1 MKYCI
6 GIDIG
11 GTKCSVVSADVSK
24 ITLDPHVDF
33 LTKCVFET
41 DVFDYRKMV
50 EKFCAC
56 IDEIISAHT
65 NGENG
70 SAECNTD
77 SEQKEDR
84 ELADEKAWEKDELI
98 GIGISCGGP
107 LDSRRGIIQC
117 PPNLPGWDD
126 VHICDMLKERYHCPV
141 ILENDANAC
150 AVAEWK
156 FGAAKGCSNAI
167 FLTFG
172 TGLGAGLILDGKLY
186 GGTSGMAGEVGH
198 VRLFDYGPVGY
209 GKAGS
214 WEGFCS
220 GGGIAQLAKM
230 RLTEALQQNA
240 LPAWCSTTEE
250 IDAVTAKSVAAAA
263 DAGDALALGIYR
275 ESGYALGR
283 GLSIL
288 IDILN
293 PEVIVIGSIY
303 QRAEHLLA
311 PYAEE
316 EIQKNALRQS
326 AQACRVIPAKLANG
340 IGDYAAIS
348 LVAE

>member
-1 MKYCI
+1 MKYSI

-11 GTKCSVVSADVSK
+11 GTKCSVVSAEASA
-24 ITLDPHVDF
+24 ITLDPATDF
-33 LTKCVFET
+33 LTKRVFET
-41 DVFDYRKMV
+41 DVYDYEKMIG
-50 EKFCAC
+50 KFCDC
-56 IDEIISAHT
+56 VDEILEAHA
-65 NGENG
+65 G
-70 SAECNTD
+70 TD
-77 SEQKEDR
+77 DV
-84 ELADEKAWEKDELI
+84 LT

-107 LDSRRGIIQC
+107 LDSKRGIIQC
-117 PPNLPGWDD
+117 PPNLPGWDE
-126 VHICDMLKERYHCPV
+126 VHICDILKEKYRCPV
-141 ILENDANAC
+141 VLENDANAC
-150 AVAEWK
+150 SVAEWK
-156 FGAAKGCSNAI
+156 FGAAKGCRNVI

-186 GGTSGMAGEVGH
+186 SGTNDMAGEVGH

-240 LPAWCSTTEE
+240 LPKWCPTAADIET
-250 IDAVTAKSVAAAA
+250 VTAKSVAKAAS
-263 DAGDALALGIYR
+263 AGDALALGVYQ
-275 ESGYALGR
+275 ESGRALGR

-293 PEVIVIGSIY
+293 PERIVIGSIY

-316 EIQKNALRQS
+316 EIRRNALRQS
-326 AQACRVIPAKLANG
+326 AQVCRVVPAKLADG

>member
-1 MKYCI
+1 MNYCI

-11 GTKCSVVSADVSK
+11 GTKCSVVSADVAQ
-24 ITLDPHVDF
+24 ITLDPKKDF
-33 LTKCVFET
+33 LTKDVYET
-41 DVFDYRKMV
+41 NVYDYMEMIGLFSKSI
-50 EKFCAC
+50 EA
-56 IDEIISAHT
+56 ILESHAGT
-65 NGENG
+65 
-70 SAECNTD
+70 S
-77 SEQKEDR
+77 
-84 ELADEKAWEKDELI
+84 DELI

-107 LDSRRGIIQC
+107 LDSKKGLIQC

-126 VHICDMLKERYHCPV
+126 VPIVDMLKEKYHCPV
-141 ILENDANAC
+141 VLENDANAC
-150 AVAEWK
+150 GVAEWK
-156 FGAAKGCSNAI
+156 FGAAKGCNNVI

-186 GGTSGMAGEVGH
+186 SGTNGNAGEVGH

-230 RLTEALQQNA
+230 RLMEALQQNQ
-240 LPAWCSTTEE
+240 LPPWCPNAADMEH
-250 IDAVTAKSVAAAA
+250 VTAKTVADAAK
-263 DAGDALALGIYR
+263 AGDALAKEIYR
-275 ESGYALGR
+275 ECGAALGK

-293 PEVIVIGSIY
+293 PEMIVIGSIY
-303 QRAEHLLA
+303 QRAEQLLA

-316 EIQKNALRQS
+316 EIRKNALRLS
-326 AQACRVIPAKLANG
+326 AEVCKVVPAKLENS

-348 LVAE
+348 LICM

>member
-11 GTKCSVVSADVSK
+11 GTKCSVVSADIAQ
-24 ITLDPHVDF
+24 ITLDPDKDF
-33 LTKCVFET
+33 LTKDVYET
-41 DVFDYRKMV
+41 NVHDYMEMFD
-50 EKFCAC
+50 KFCSS
-56 IDEIISAHT
+56 IDAVLQSRD
-65 NGENG
+65 GE
-70 SAECNTD
+70 E
-77 SEQKEDR
+77 
-84 ELADEKAWEKDELI
+84 DELV

-107 LDSRRGIIQC
+107 LDSKRGIIQC

-126 VHICDMLKERYHCPV
+126 VHIVDMLKERYRCPV
-141 ILENDANAC
+141 VLENDANAC
-150 AVAEWK
+150 GVAEWR
-156 FGAAKGCSNAI
+156 FGAAKGCRNVV

-186 GGTSGMAGEVGH
+186 RGTNDMAGEVGH

-230 RLTEALQQNA
+230 RLTEALQQNQ
-240 LPAWCSTTEE
+240 LPSWCPTAAD
-250 IDAVTAKSVAAAA
+250 INGVTAKMVAEAAN
-263 DAGDALALGIYR
+263 AGDSLAKEIYR
-275 ESGYALGR
+275 ESGIALGK

-293 PEVIVIGSIY
+293 PEMIVIGSIY

-316 EIQKNALRQS
+316 EIKRNALRPS
-326 AQACRVIPAKLANG
+326 AQVCKVVPAQLENS

-348 LVAE
+348 LICD

>member
-11 GTKCSVVSADVSK
+11 GTKCSVVSADVSS
-24 ITLDPHVDF
+24 ITRDPQKDF
-33 LTKCVFET
+33 LTKRVFET
-41 DVFDYRKMV
+41 DVFHPEIMI
-50 EKFCAC
+50 EKFCVC
-56 IDEIISAHT
+56 IDEIINAHA
-65 NGENG
+65 NRISGESTG
-70 SAECNTD
+70 ES
-77 SEQKEDR
+77 R
-84 ELADEKAWEKDELI
+84 KDELV

-107 LDSRRGIIQC
+107 LDSKLGIIQC

-126 VHICDMLKERYHCPV
+126 VHICDILKEKYHCPV

-156 FGAAKGCSNAI
+156 FGAAKGCRNVI

-186 GGTSGMAGEVGH
+186 SGTNGMAGEVGH

-240 LPAWCSTTEE
+240 LPSWCPTAEG
-250 IDAVTAKSVAAAA
+250 IDAVTAKTVAEAAG
-263 DAGDALALGIYR
+263 AGDELALGIYR

-283 GLSIL
+283 GLAIL

-293 PEVIVIGSIY
+293 PEMIVIGSIY

-316 EIQKNALRQS
+316 EIRKNALRQS
-326 AQACRVIPAKLANG
+326 AQVCRVVPAKLANG

-348 LVAE
+348 LAAE

>member
-24 ITLDPHVDF
+24 IALDPQTDF
-33 LTKCVFET
+33 LTKRVFET
-41 DVFDYRKMV
+41 DVFDYNKMIRQ
-50 EKFCAC
+50 FCAY
-56 IDEIISAHT
+56 IDEILDAHRDSQ
-65 NGENG
+65 NGTGG
-70 SAECNTD
+70 SGTLVSGEHFKQET
-77 SEQKEDR
+77 
-84 ELADEKAWEKDELI
+84 DELV

-107 LDSRRGIIQC
+107 LDSKLGIIQC

-126 VHICDMLKERYHCPV
+126 VHICDLLKEQYHCPV

-156 FGAAKGCSNAI
+156 FGAAKGRSNVI

-186 GGTSGMAGEVGH
+186 SGTNGMAGEVGH

-240 LPAWCSTTEE
+240 LPAWCPTAEE
-250 IDAVTAKSVAAAA
+250 IDSVTAKTVA
-263 DAGDALALGIYR
+263 DAAGAGDELARGIYR
-275 ESGYALGR
+275 ESGHALGR
-283 GLSIL
+283 GLSVL

-293 PEVIVIGSIY
+293 PEMIVIGSIY

-316 EIQKNALRQS
+316 EIKKNALRQS
-326 AQACRVIPAKLANG
+326 AQVCRVVPAKLANG

>member
-6 GIDIG
+6 GIDVG
-11 GTKCSVVSADVSK
+11 GTKCSVVSADILN
-24 ITLDPHVDF
+24 ITLDPKKDF
-33 LTKCVFET
+33 LTKDVYET
-41 DVFDYRKMV
+41 NIYDPAEMIN
-50 EKFCAC
+50 KFCSS
-56 IDEIISAHT
+56 IDQILKKHRNME
-65 NGENG
+65 
-70 SAECNTD
+70 
-77 SEQKEDR
+77 
-84 ELADEKAWEKDELI
+84 DELV

-107 LDSRRGIIQC
+107 LDSKRGLIQC
-117 PPNLPGWDD
+117 PPNLPGWDNVPIVD
-126 VHICDMLKERYHCPV
+126 ILKEKYHCPV

-150 AVAEWK
+150 GVAEWR
-156 FGAAKGCSNAI
+156 FGAAKGCKNVI

-186 GGTSGMAGEVGH
+186 SGTNDMAGEVGH

-240 LPAWCSTTEE
+240 LPAWCPTVAE
-250 IDAVTAKSVAAAA
+250 IDAATAKTVAEEANR
-263 DAGDALALGIYR
+263 GDTLAREIYR
-275 ESGYALGR
+275 ESGVALGR

-293 PEVIVIGSIY
+293 PEMIVIGSIY

-316 EIQKNALRQS
+316 EIRRNALRRS
-326 AQACRVIPAKLANG
+326 AEVCRVVPAQLENS
-340 IGDYAAIS
+340 IGDYAAIA
-348 LVAE
+348 LICN

>member
-1 MKYCI
+1 MKYGI

-11 GTKCSVVSADVSK
+11 GTKCSVVSADLDSV
-24 ITLDPHVDF
+24 TLDPKTDF
-33 LTKCVFET
+33 LTKQVFET
-41 DVFDYRKMV
+41 DVFDYQKMIGL
-50 EKFCAC
+50 FCGC
-56 IDEIISAHT
+56 IDEILAAHAGT
-65 NGENG
+65 
-70 SAECNTD
+70 AD
-77 SEQKEDR
+77 
-84 ELADEKAWEKDELI
+84 ELA

-107 LDSRRGIIQC
+107 LDSKRGIIQC
-117 PPNLPGWDD
+117 PPNLPGWDE
-126 VHICDMLKERYHCPV
+126 VHICDVLKEKYGCRV
-141 ILENDANAC
+141 VLENDANAC
-150 AVAEWK
+150 GVAEWK
-156 FGAAKGCSNAI
+156 FGAAKGCRNVI

-186 GGTSGMAGEVGH
+186 SGTNDMAGEVGH
-198 VRLFDYGPVGY
+198 IRLFDYGPVGY

-230 RLTEALQQNA
+230 KLTEALQQNM
-240 LPAWCSTTEE
+240 LPAWCLTAADIEN
-250 IDAVTAKSVAAAA
+250 VTAKTV
-263 DAGDALALGIYR
+263 ALAAQEGDGLAKEIYQ
-275 ESGYALGR
+275 ESGRALGR

-293 PEVIVIGSIY
+293 PERIVIGSIY

-316 EIQKNALRQS
+316 EIRKNALWRS
-326 AQACRVIPAKLANG
+326 AEVCKVVPAKLADG

-348 LVAE
+348 LIAES

>member
-1 MKYCI
+1 MRYGI

-11 GTKCSVVSADVSK
+11 GTKCSVVSANPSCV
-24 ITLDPHVDF
+24 TLDPQDDF
-33 LTKCVFET
+33 LTKRVFET
-41 DVFDYRKMV
+41 DVFDYNKMIGL
-50 EKFCAC
+50 FCEC
-56 IDEIISAHT
+56 IDEILESHAGI
-65 NGENG
+65 
-70 SAECNTD
+70 D
-77 SEQKEDR
+77 
-84 ELADEKAWEKDELI
+84 DELI

-107 LDSRRGIIQC
+107 LDSKRGIIQC

-126 VHICDMLKERYHCPV
+126 VHICDILKEKYDCNV
-141 ILENDANAC
+141 VLENDANAC
-150 AVAEWK
+150 GVAEWR
-156 FGAAKGCSNAI
+156 FGAAKGCKNVI

-186 GGTSGMAGEVGH
+186 SGTNDMAGEVGH

-230 RLTEALQQNA
+230 KLTEALQQNA
-240 LPAWCSTTEE
+240 LPTWCPTAADMES
-250 IDAVTAKSVAAAA
+250 VTAKTV
-263 DAGDALALGIYR
+263 ALAAQEGDILAQEIYR
-275 ESGYALGR
+275 ESGRALGR

-311 PYAEE
+311 PSAQE
-316 EIQKNALRQS
+316 EIRRNALWRS
-326 AQACRVIPAKLANG
+326 AEVCRIVPAKLADG
-340 IGDYAAIS
+340 IGDYAAIA
-348 LVAE
+348 LIAET

>member
-1 MKYCI
+1 MKGSHSMKYGI

-11 GTKCSVVSADVSK
+11 GTKCSVVSVDLENIA
-24 ITLDPHVDF
+24 LNPQEDF

-41 DVFDYRKMV
+41 DVFDHEKMIGL
-50 EKFCAC
+50 FCEC
-56 IDEIISAHT
+56 IDEILAAHT
-65 NGENG
+65 
-70 SAECNTD
+70 
-77 SEQKEDR
+77 ED
-84 ELADEKAWEKDELI
+84 EFA

-107 LDSRRGIIQC
+107 LDSKRGIIQC

-126 VHICDMLKERYHCPV
+126 VHICDILKEKYGCKV
-141 ILENDANAC
+141 VLENDANAC
-150 AVAEWK
+150 GVAEWK
-156 FGAAKGCSNAI
+156 FGAAKGCRNVI

-186 GGTSGMAGEVGH
+186 SGTNDMAGEVGH

-240 LPAWCSTTEE
+240 LPSWCPTVVE
-250 IDAVTAKSVAAAA
+250 IENVSAKSVAIAANE
-263 DAGDALALGIYR
+263 GDPLALDIYKD
-275 ESGYALGR
+275 SGRALGR

-293 PEVIVIGSIY
+293 PEIVVIGSIY

-311 PYAEE
+311 PYAQE
-316 EIQKNALRQS
+316 EIRRNALWRS
-326 AQACRVIPAKLANG
+326 AQVCKIVPAKLADG
-340 IGDYAAIS
+340 IGDYAAVS
-348 LVAE
+348 LIAETEN

>member
-11 GTKCSVVSADVSK
+11 GTKCSVVSADVSC
-24 ITLDPHVDF
+24 ITLDPEKDF

-41 DVFDYRKMV
+41 NVFDYQEMID
-50 EKFCAC
+50 KFCNS
-56 IDEIISAHT
+56 IDEILEAH
-65 NGENG
+65 
-70 SAECNTD
+70 
-77 SEQKEDR
+77 
-84 ELADEKAWEKDELI
+84 ADTEDELV

-107 LDSRRGIIQC
+107 LDSKLGIIQC

-126 VHICDMLKERYHCPV
+126 VHICDILKERYHCRV
-141 ILENDANAC
+141 VLENDANAC
-150 AVAEWK
+150 GVAEWQ
-156 FGAAKGCSNAI
+156 FGAAKGCKNVV

-186 GGTSGMAGEVGH
+186 SGTNDMAGEVGH
-198 VRLFDYGPVGY
+198 IRLFDYGPVGY

-230 RLTEALQQNA
+230 RLTESLQMNA
-240 LPAWCSTTEE
+240 LPTWCPTASDIE
-250 IDAVTAKSVAAAA
+250 AVTAKSVADAAN
-263 DAGDALALGIYR
+263 AGDLLAIEIYK
-275 ESGYALGR
+275 ESGIALGR

-303 QRAEHLLA
+303 QRAEKLLA
-311 PYAEE
+311 PYANE
-316 EIQKNALRQS
+316 EIRRNALHRS
-326 AQACRVIPAKLANG
+326 AQVCKIVPAQLANG

-348 LVAE
+348 LVCSE

>member
-1 MKYCI
+1 MKYGI

-11 GTKCSVVSADVSK
+11 GTKCSVVSADPSCV
-24 ITLDPHVDF
+24 TLDPKNDF
-33 LTKCVFET
+33 LTKRVFET
-41 DVFDYRKMV
+41 DVFDHKKMIGL
-50 EKFCAC
+50 FCEG
-56 IDEIISAHT
+56 IDEILESHA
-65 NGENG
+65 G
-70 SAECNTD
+70 TD
-77 SEQKEDR
+77 
-84 ELADEKAWEKDELI
+84 DELL

-107 LDSRRGIIQC
+107 LDSKRGIIQC

-126 VHICDMLKERYHCPV
+126 VHICDILKEKYGCNV
-141 ILENDANAC
+141 VLENDANAC
-150 AVAEWK
+150 GVAEWR
-156 FGAAKGCSNAI
+156 FGAAKGCKNVI

-186 GGTSGMAGEVGH
+186 SGTNDMAGEVGH

-230 RLTEALQQNA
+230 KLTEALQQNA
-240 LPAWCSTTEE
+240 LPNWCPTAADMES
-250 IDAVTAKSVAAAA
+250 VTAKTV
-263 DAGDALALGIYR
+263 ALAAQEGDILAQEIYR
-275 ESGYALGR
+275 ESGRALGR

-311 PYAEE
+311 PSARE
-316 EIQKNALRQS
+316 EIRRNALWRS
-326 AQACRVIPAKLANG
+326 GEVCRIVPAKLADG
-340 IGDYAAIS
+340 IGDYAAIA
-348 LVAE
+348 LIAET

>member
-11 GTKCSVVSADVSK
+11 GTKCSVVSADISK
-24 ITLDPHVDF
+24 ITLNPKTDF
-33 LTKCVFET
+33 LTKHVFET
-41 DVFDYRKMV
+41 DPFDHEKMIG
-50 EKFCAC
+50 KFCEC
-56 IDEIISAHT
+56 IDEILEMHVKNGASEDLETAAS
-65 NGENG
+65 GENEENIG
-70 SAECNTD
+70 SVT
-77 SEQKEDR
+77 
-84 ELADEKAWEKDELI
+84 DELI

-107 LDSRRGIIQC
+107 LDSKRGIIQC

-126 VHICDMLKERYHCPV
+126 VHICDILREKYHCQV

-156 FGAAKGCSNAI
+156 FGAAKGTRNAV

-186 GGTSGMAGEVGH
+186 SGTNDMAGEVGH
-198 VRLFDYGPVGY
+198 IRLFDYGPVGY

-230 RLTEALQQNA
+230 KLTEALQQNA
-240 LPAWCSTTEE
+240 LPEWCPTHEQIE
-250 IDAVTAKSVAAAA
+250 MVTAKTVAEAAN
-263 DAGDALALGIYR
+263 AGDSLALDVYE
-275 ESGYALGR
+275 ESGRALGR
-283 GLSIL
+283 GLAIL

-303 QRAEHLLA
+303 QRAENLLA
-311 PYAEE
+311 PYAEA
-316 EIQKNALRQS
+316 EIRRNALRQS
-326 AQACRVIPAKLANG
+326 AEVCRIVPAKLADG
-340 IGDYAAIS
+340 IGDYAAVA

>member
-24 ITLDPHVDF
+24 ITLDPQKDF
-33 LTKCVFET
+33 LTKQVFET
-41 DVFDYRKMV
+41 DVFDYKKMIG
-50 EKFCAC
+50 KFCAC
-56 IDEIISAHT
+56 IDEILEAHGNVDGT
-65 NGENG
+65 
-70 SAECNTD
+70 C
-77 SEQKEDR
+77 
-84 ELADEKAWEKDELI
+84 EKDEFV

-107 LDSRRGIIQC
+107 LDSKLGIIQC

-126 VHICDMLKERYHCPV
+126 VHICDILKEKYRCPV

-156 FGAAKGCSNAI
+156 FGAAKGCSNVI

-186 GGTSGMAGEVGH
+186 SGTNGMAGEVGH

-240 LPAWCSTTEE
+240 LPTWCPTAEE
-250 IDAVTAKSVAAAA
+250 IDAVTAKSVADAAN
-263 DAGDALALGIYR
+263 AGDELACGIYR
-275 ESGYALGR
+275 DSGCALGR
-283 GLSIL
+283 GLALL

-293 PEVIVIGSIY
+293 PEMIVIGSIY

-316 EIQKNALRQS
+316 EIRKNALRQS
-326 AQACRVIPAKLANG
+326 AQVCRVVPAKLANG

-348 LVAE
+348 LAAE

>member
-24 ITLDPHVDF
+24 ITLDPQKDF
-33 LTKCVFET
+33 LTKRVFET
-41 DVFDYRKMV
+41 DVFHPETMI
-50 EKFCAC
+50 EKFCEC
-56 IDEIISAHT
+56 IEEIIA
-65 NGENG
+65 GP
-70 SAECNTD
+70 
-77 SEQKEDR
+77 
-84 ELADEKAWEKDELI
+84 DELV

-107 LDSRRGIIQC
+107 LDSKLGIIQC

-126 VHICDMLKERYHCPV
+126 VHICDILKEKYHCPV
-141 ILENDANAC
+141 VLENDANAC

-156 FGAAKGCSNAI
+156 FGAAKGCSNVI

-186 GGTSGMAGEVGH
+186 GGTNGMAGEVGH

-240 LPAWCSTTEE
+240 LPGWCPTAADIE
-250 IDAVTAKSVAAAA
+250 AVTAKRVADAANAA
-263 DAGDALALGIYR
+263 DELAQEINR
-275 ESGYALGR
+275 DSGRALGR

-293 PEVIVIGSIY
+293 PEMIVIGSIY
-303 QRAEHLLA
+303 QRAENLLA

-316 EIQKNALRQS
+316 EIRKNALRQA
-326 AQACRVIPAKLANG
+326 AQVCRVVPAKLANG

>member
-1 MKYCI
+1 MRYGI

-11 GTKCSVVSADVSK
+11 GTKCSVVSADPSCV
-24 ITLDPHVDF
+24 TLDPKNDF
-33 LTKCVFET
+33 LTKRVFET
-41 DVFDYRKMV
+41 DVFDYNKMIGL
-50 EKFCAC
+50 FCEC
-56 IDEIISAHT
+56 IDEILESHA
-65 NGENG
+65 G
-70 SAECNTD
+70 TD
-77 SEQKEDR
+77 
-84 ELADEKAWEKDELI
+84 DELL

-107 LDSRRGIIQC
+107 LDSKRGIIQC
-117 PPNLPGWDD
+117 PPNLPGWDE
-126 VHICDMLKERYHCPV
+126 VHICDILKEKYGCNV
-141 ILENDANAC
+141 VLENDANAC
-150 AVAEWK
+150 GVAEWR
-156 FGAAKGCSNAI
+156 FGAAKGCKNVI

-186 GGTSGMAGEVGH
+186 SGTNDMAGEVGH

-230 RLTEALQQNA
+230 KLTEALQQNA
-240 LPAWCSTTEE
+240 LPNWCPTAADMES
-250 IDAVTAKSVAAAA
+250 VTAKTVALAAQE
-263 DAGDALALGIYR
+263 GDALAQEIYR
-275 ESGYALGR
+275 ESGRALGR

-311 PYAEE
+311 PSARE
-316 EIQKNALRQS
+316 EIRRNALWRS
-326 AQACRVIPAKLANG
+326 AEVCRIVPAKLADG
-340 IGDYAAIS
+340 IGDYAAIA
-348 LVAE
+348 LIAET

>member
-1 MKYCI
+1 MKYGI

-11 GTKCSVVSADVSK
+11 GTKCSVVSADPSCV
-24 ITLDPHVDF
+24 TLDPKNDF
-33 LTKCVFET
+33 LTKRIFET
-41 DVFDYRKMV
+41 DVFDHKKMIGL
-50 EKFCAC
+50 FCEC
-56 IDEIISAHT
+56 IDEILESHAGI
-65 NGENG
+65 
-70 SAECNTD
+70 D
-77 SEQKEDR
+77 
-84 ELADEKAWEKDELI
+84 DELI

-107 LDSRRGIIQC
+107 LDSKRGIIQC
-117 PPNLPGWDD
+117 PPNLPGWDE
-126 VHICDMLKERYHCPV
+126 VHICDILKEKYGCNV
-141 ILENDANAC
+141 VLENDANAC
-150 AVAEWK
+150 GVAEWR
-156 FGAAKGCSNAI
+156 FGAAKGCKNVI

-186 GGTSGMAGEVGH
+186 SGTNDMAGEVGH

-230 RLTEALQQNA
+230 KLTEALQQNA
-240 LPAWCSTTEE
+240 LPNWCPTAADMES
-250 IDAVTAKSVAAAA
+250 VTAKTV
-263 DAGDALALGIYR
+263 ALAAQEGDILAQEIYR
-275 ESGYALGR
+275 ESGRALGR

-311 PYAEE
+311 PSAQE
-316 EIQKNALRQS
+316 EIRRNALWRS
-326 AQACRVIPAKLANG
+326 AEVCRIVPAKLADG
-340 IGDYAAIS
+340 IGDYAAIA
-348 LVAE
+348 LIAET